1 MMPILPQS
9 LSKKLLLTVA
19 FVAIGIGALTSQL
32 VAYYYGERIMHD
44 ALSEA
49 ENIARNLALN
59 ATDKILINDRVAL
72 QKLIDDQMISTPFV
86 TYILVIRDSRVLNH
100 TFPNGVPR
108 GLIGLNQLQESDL
121 GQLRRIINEE
131 NERYFDV
138 AWPIFDGKAGFI
150 RVGVSEAPYRQKI
163 TGLRVRMSLLTL
175 LILMVSLLLCHYL
188 IRRITAPLQQLADA
202 VDKIDEGNLEVN
214 VPVTGDVEVAKLAQ
228 AFNQMLV
235 RIKEH
240 TGKLT
245 DYAERLRQKNIE
257 LDRSHHQT
265 RASFEISREIGVLP
279 NLSDVCRY
287 LIRKLNDVVTCRSMQ
302 IFTFGSGGER
312 LFRFSGKALVQ
323 IDGAKSRA
331 AYDYL
336 SRIKKMS
343 FIHDDL
349 DIPVPLET
357 SIPEK
362 PQSLVVFPIPYENE
376 LQGAM
381 VITCPG
387 TCKCVTKELDVLQ
400 MILEQVA
407 GVLRRTLLQEEEI
420 LSLTRHFDHRTGF
433 AGLIGRDPQMQV
445 LYKLID
451 DIAPSDATVLI
462 QGESGTGKELVAR
475 AIHER
480 SLRHNKPF
488 VVINCSAYPATLLE
502 SELFGHEKGAFT
514 GAVRQKPGRFE
525 QADGGTVF
533 LDEIGEISP
542 TAQIKLLRILQSKK
556 FERLG
561 GEKTQSIDVR
571 VLAATNRILVDE
583 VQQGTFREDLFYRL
597 NVIPIDL
604 PPLRQRRN
612 DIPLLAKSFLLRFA
626 AEQGKV
632 VQGFDSEVMRRMF
645 SYSWPGNVRELE
657 NCIEHAAVLCKGN
670 HITVGDMP
678 PHVVDQKH
686 TRYEHG
692 TPAAPLSNTIAR
704 TEKEKL
710 IDVLTQCG
718 WNKKQAS
725 QRLGISRSSLYNK
738 LKKYRI
744 APPTIH

>member
-1 MMPILPQS
+1 MLPQS
-9 LSKKLLLTVA
+9 LSKKLLLTMALVA
-19 FVAIGIGALTSQL
+19 VGIGTLTSQL
-32 VAYYYGERIMHD
+32 VAHYYGERIMHD
-44 ALSEA
+44 ALSET
-49 ENIARNLALN
+49 ENIARNLALD
-59 ATDKILINDRVAL
+59 AADKILINDRVAL

-86 TYILVIRDSRVLNH
+86 TYILVLRDNRVLNH

-108 GLIGLNQLQESDL
+108 GLIGVNQVQGDDS
-121 GQLRRIINEE
+121 GQLRWVVNEE
-131 NERYFDV
+131 NERFFDV
-138 AWPIFDGKAGFI
+138 AWSIFNGNAGFI
-150 RVGVSEAPYRQKI
+150 RVGVSETPYRQKI
-163 TGLRVRMSLLTL
+163 MELRIRMSLLTL
-175 LILMVSLLLCHYL
+175 LILSVALLLCHFL
-188 IRRITAPLQQLADA
+188 IRRITAPLHQLADA
-202 VDKIDEGNLEVN
+202 VDKIDEDNLDIS
-214 VPVTGDVEVAKLAQ
+214 VPVAGDTEVATLAQ
-228 AFNQMLV
+228 AFNQMLM
-235 RIKEH
+235 RIRDH

-245 DYAERLRQKNIE
+245 DYAERLQLKNVE
-257 LDRSHHQT
+257 LDRSHQQT

-287 LIRKLNDVVTCRSMQ
+287 LIHKLNDVVTCRSMQ

-312 LFRFSGKALVQ
+312 LFRFSGDALIQ
-323 IDGAKSRA
+323 IEGERSLTAHA
-331 AYDYL
+331 YL

-357 SIPEK
+357 NLAEK
-362 PQSLVVFPIPYENE
+362 PRSLVIFPIPYENH

-381 VITCPG
+381 VIACPG

-407 GVLRRTLLQEEEI
+407 GALRRTLFQEEEI
-420 LSLTRHFDHRTGF
+420 LALKKHIDHPTGF
-433 AGLIGRDPQMQV
+433 AGLIGRDPQMQI

-514 GAVRQKPGRFE
+514 GAVRQRPGRFE

-561 GEKTQSIDVR
+561 GEKTRRIDVR
-571 VLAATNRILVDE
+571 VLAATNRVLVDE
-583 VQQGTFREDLFYRL
+583 VQEGTFREDLFYRL

-604 PPLRQRRN
+604 PPLRRRRN
-612 DIPLLAKSFLLRFA
+612 DIPLLARHFLLRFA
-626 AEQGKV
+626 AEQGKAI
-632 VQGFDSEVMRRMF
+632 QSLDSEVMRRMF
-645 SYSWPGNVRELE
+645 SYPWPGNVRELE
-657 NCIEHAAVLCKGN
+657 NGVEHAVVLCKGD

-678 PHVVDQKH
+678 PHVVDQPH
-686 TRYEHG
+686 ALSGREA
-692 TPAAPLSNTIAR
+692 PATPLSNTIAQ

-710 IDVLTQCG
+710 VDALTQCG

-725 QRLGISRSSLYNK
+725 EKLGISRSSLYNK

-744 APPTIH
+744 TPPTIH

>member
-1 MMPILPQS
+1 MLPQS
-9 LSKKLLLTVA
+9 LSRKLLLTVA
-19 FVAIGIGALTSQL
+19 LVAIGIGALTSQL
-32 VAYYYGERIMHD
+32 VAHYYGERIMHD
-44 ALSEA
+44 ALSET
-49 ENIARNLALN
+49 ENIARNLALD
-59 ATDKILINDRVAL
+59 AAEKILINDRVAL

-86 TYILVIRDSRVLNH
+86 TYIVVTRDDLVLTH
-100 TFPNGVPR
+100 TFPKGVPR
-108 GLIGLNQLQESDL
+108 GLVGANHLQGGDS
-121 GQLRRIINEE
+121 GQLRWLVNEE
-131 NERYFDV
+131 GERFFDV

-163 TGLRVRMSLLTL
+163 MGLRIRMSLLTL
-175 LILMVSLLLCHYL
+175 LILSVALLLCHFL
-188 IRRITAPLQQLADA
+188 IRRLTRPLQMLADA
-202 VDKIDEGNLEVN
+202 VDRIDEGNLDVN
-214 VPVTGDVEVAKLAQ
+214 VPVVGDIEVAKLSQ

-235 RIKEH
+235 RINEH

-245 DYAERLRQKNIE
+245 DYAARLQQKNAE
-257 LDRSHHQT
+257 LDRSHQQT

-287 LIRKLNDVVTCRSMQ
+287 LINKLQDVVTCRSMQ
-302 IFTFGSGGER
+302 IFTFGSGGDR
-312 LFRFSGKALVQ
+312 LFRFSGNALVQ
-323 IDGAKSRA
+323 MDGERSRA
-331 AYDYL
+331 AHAYL
-336 SRIKKMS
+336 NQIKKMS

-349 DIPVPLET
+349 DIPVPLEKGL
-357 SIPEK
+357 PEK
-362 PQSLVVFPIPYENE
+362 TQSLVVFPIPYEDD

-381 VITCPG
+381 VIACPG
-387 TCKCVTKELDVLQ
+387 TCKCVTKELDVIQ

-407 GVLRRTLLQEEEI
+407 GALRRAIFQEEEI
-420 LSLTRHFDHRTGF
+420 LTLKKHADHPTGF
-433 AGLIGRDPQMQV
+433 AGLIGRDPKMQV

-451 DIAPSDATVLI
+451 DVAPSDATVLI

-480 SLRHNKPF
+480 SLRHNRPF

-525 QADGGTVF
+525 QANGGTVF

-571 VLAATNRILVDE
+571 VLAATNRVLVDE
-583 VQQGTFREDLFYRL
+583 VQQGAFREDLFYRL
-597 NVIPIDL
+597 NVIPIGL
-604 PPLRQRRN
+604 PPLRKRRN
-612 DIPLLAKSFLLRFA
+612 DIPLLAKHFLIRFA
-626 AEQGKV
+626 TEQGKSIV
-632 VQGFDSEVMRRMF
+632 GFDSEVMRRLF
-645 SYSWPGNVRELE
+645 SYAWPGNVRELE
-657 NCIEHAAVLCKGN
+657 NCTEHAVVLCKGTQ
-670 HITVGDMP
+670 ITLSDIP
-678 PHVVDQKH
+678 PNIVDQERARSER
-686 TRYEHG
+686 TV
-692 TPAAPLSNTIAR
+692 PADVLSNTIAQ

-725 QRLGISRSSLYNK
+725 QKLGISRSSLYNK

-744 APPTIH
+744 APPTLH